1 MKSFSQFISEST
13 AVQQATRLGLK
24 TDGHGGWYDNKG
36 EFVAKTEKGELKFYN
51 KRQKIG
57 KQDPSQTDK
66 EKNLSQTTTS
76 QTKTDTE
83 KQTKE
88 DQPVEMVPPQV
99 EKTKGTLTVAFGRF
113 NPPTTGHEKLLN
125 TVASSSDDGDY
136 VIIPSR
142 SQDKKKNPLD
152 ADMKVSVM
160 KQMFPQHSEKIIND
174 PGNKTIFD
182 ILKRAHND
190 GYAGVRIV
198 GGADRQK
205 EFDKLVNT
213 YNGKMYQFDDIE
225 VRSAGDRDPDSDSV
239 EGMSASKQRKAAA
252 ENNFDGFLRGVPTAM
267 NKKAARE
274 LFDNVRKS
282 MKIKEGWDLWEI
294 APKFDWKNL
303 RENYVSKKVFNIG
316 EMVENLNNG
325 LVGKII
331 RRGAN
336 YLICVTEDKIMFKS
350 WIKDVTEAVVNG
362 TDQSGVPADQRLVG
376 TDAHRKYVETMVP
389 GSSWG
394 IQFINKYR
402 KSKNKQISK

>member
-1 MKSFSQFISEST
+1 MKSFLQFISEST
-13 AVQQATRLGLK
+13 AVQQATRMGLVG
-24 TDGHGGWYDNKG
+24 DGHGGWYDKKG
-36 EFVAKTEKGELKFYN
+36 EFVAKTDKGQLKFYN
-51 KRQKIG
+51 KRQRVG
-57 KQDPSQTDK
+57 KQDPPQTDK
-66 EKNLSQTTTS
+66 EKNLSQQTS
-76 QTKTDTE
+76 S
-83 KQTKE
+83 
-88 DQPVEMVPPQV
+88 QPKADKPIEMKPPEV

-152 ADMKVSVM
+152 TDMKVSVM
-160 KQMFPQHSEKIIND
+160 KQMFPQHSEKIVND

-182 ILKRAHND
+182 ILTRAHND

-205 EFDKLVNT
+205 EFDKLVNN
-213 YNGKMYQFDDIE
+213 YNGKMYQFDNIE
-225 VRSAGDRDPDSDSV
+225 VRSAGARDPDSDSV

-252 ENNFDGFLRGVPTAM
+252 ENDFDGFLRGVPTSM

-282 MKIKEGWDLWEI
+282 MKIKEGWDLWQI

-316 EMVENLNNG
+316 ETVENINTG
-325 LVGKII
+325 LIGRII
-331 RRGAN
+331 RRGTS

-350 WIKDVTEAVVNG
+350 WLKDVSEAVVNG
-362 TDQSGVPADQRLVG
+362 TDKSGVPASQRLIG
-376 TDAHRKYVETMVP
+376 TDSHRKYVETLVP
-389 GSSWG
+389 GFSYG
-394 IQFINKYR
+394 KQFINKYR
-402 KSKNKQISK
+402 KKSK

>member
-1 MKSFSQFISEST
+1 MKSFLQFISESK
-13 AVQQATRLGLK
+13 AVQQATRMGL
-24 TDGHGGWYDNKG
+24 TGDGHGGWYDKKG
-36 EFVAKTEKGELKFYN
+36 EFVAKTDKGQLKFYN
-51 KRQKIG
+51 KRQRVG
-57 KQDPSQTDK
+57 KQDPPQTDK
-66 EKNLSQTTTS
+66 EKNLSQQTS
-76 QTKTDTE
+76 SQPQAE
-83 KQTKE
+83 K
-88 DQPVEMVPPQV
+88 PIEMKPPEV

-125 TVASSSDDGDY
+125 TVASSSDDNDY

-152 ADMKVSVM
+152 PDMKVSVM

-205 EFDKLVNT
+205 EFDKLVNN
-213 YNGKMYQFDDIE
+213 YNGKMYQFDNIE

-252 ENNFDGFLRGVPTAM
+252 ENDFDGFLRGVPTAM

-282 MKIKEGWDLWEI
+282 MNIKEGWSLWEI

-316 EMVENLNNG
+316 ETVQNINTG
-325 LVGKII
+325 LIGRII
-331 RRGAN
+331 RRGTS
-336 YLICVTEDKIMFKS
+336 YLICVTEDRIMFKS
-350 WIKDVTEAVVNG
+350 WLRDVTEAVVNG
-362 TDQSGVPADQRLVG
+362 TDKSGVPASQRLIG
-376 TDAHRKYVETMVP
+376 TDAHRKYVETLVP
-389 GSSWG
+389 GFSYG
-394 IQFINKYR
+394 KQFINKYR
-402 KSKNKQISK
+402 KKSK

>member
-1 MKSFSQFISEST
+1 MKTFSQFISESQ
-13 AVQQATRLGLK
+13 AVQQATRMGLK
-24 TDGHGGWYDNKG
+24 SDGHGGWYDNKG
-36 EFVAKTEKGELKFYN
+36 EFVAKTERGKLKFYN
-51 KRQKIG
+51 KRQKIQ
-57 KQDPSQTDK
+57 KQDPPQSEK

-76 QTKTDTE
+76 QSQATQAE
-83 KQTKE
+83 K
-88 DQPVEMVPPQV
+88 PVEMKPPEV

-152 ADMKVSVM
+152 PDMKVSVM

-174 PGNKTIFD
+174 PTNKTIFD

-205 EFDKLVNT
+205 EFDKLVNN
-213 YNGKMYQFDDIE
+213 YNGKMYQFDNIE
-225 VRSAGDRDPDSDSV
+225 VRSAGDRDPDGDGL

-252 ENNFDGFLRGVPTAM
+252 ENDFDGFLRGVPTSM

-303 RENYVSKKVFNIG
+303 RENYLSKKVFNIG
-316 EMVENLNNG
+316 ETVQNINTG
-325 LVGKII
+325 LVGRII
-331 RRGAN
+331 RRGTS
-336 YLICVTEDKIMFKS
+336 YLICVTEDRIMFKS
-350 WIKDVTEAVVNG
+350 WLKDVTEAVVNG
-362 TDQSGVPADQRLVG
+362 TDKSGVPSSQRLIG
-376 TDAHRKYVETMVP
+376 TDAHRKYVETLVP
-389 GSSWG
+389 GFSYG
-394 IQFINKYR
+394 KQFINKYR
-402 KSKNKQISK
+402 KKSK

>member
-1 MKSFSQFISEST
+1 MKSFLNFISESK
-13 AVQQATRLGLK
+13 AVQQANRMGLVG
-24 TDGHGGWYDNKG
+24 DGHGGWYDKKG
-36 EFVAKTEKGELKFYN
+36 EFVAKTDKGQLKFYN
-51 KRQKIG
+51 KRQRVG
-57 KQDPSQTDK
+57 KQDPPQTDK
-66 EKNLSQTTTS
+66 EKNLSQQTS
-76 QTKTDTE
+76 S
-83 KQTKE
+83 
-88 DQPVEMVPPQV
+88 QPKADKPIEMKPPEV

-152 ADMKVSVM
+152 TDMKVSVM
-160 KQMFPQHSEKIIND
+160 KQMFPQHSEKIVND

-182 ILKRAHND
+182 ILTRAHND

-205 EFDKLVNT
+205 EFDKLVNN
-213 YNGKMYQFDDIE
+213 YNGKMYQFDNIE
-225 VRSAGDRDPDSDSV
+225 VRSAGARDPDSDSV

-252 ENNFDGFLRGVPTAM
+252 ENDFDGFLRGVPTSM

-282 MKIKEGWDLWEI
+282 MKIKEGWDLWQI

-316 EMVENLNNG
+316 ETVENINTG
-325 LVGKII
+325 LIGRII
-331 RRGAN
+331 RRGTS

-350 WIKDVTEAVVNG
+350 WLKDVSEAVVNG
-362 TDQSGVPADQRLVG
+362 TDKSGVPASQRLIG
-376 TDAHRKYVETMVP
+376 TDSHRKYVETLVP
-389 GSSWG
+389 GFSYG
-394 IQFINKYR
+394 KQFINKYR
-402 KSKNKQISK
+402 KKSK

>member
-1 MKSFSQFISEST
+1 MKSFLQFISEST
-13 AVQQATRLGLK
+13 AVQQAKRMGLVG
-24 TDGHGGWYDNKG
+24 DGHGGWYSKEG
-36 EFVAKTEKGELKFYN
+36 EFVAKTEKGQLKFYN

-57 KQDPSQTDK
+57 KQDPPQSER
-66 EKNLSQTTTS
+66 EKNLSQATTS
-76 QTKTDTE
+76 QPQAE
-83 KQTKE
+83 K
-88 DQPVEMVPPQV
+88 PVEMKPPEV

-136 VIIPSR
+136 VIVPSR

-152 ADMKVSVM
+152 PDMKVSVM

-205 EFDKLVNT
+205 EFDKLVNN
-213 YNGKMYQFDDIE
+213 YNGKMYQFDNIE
-225 VRSAGDRDPDSDSV
+225 VRSAGNRDPDGDGL

-252 ENNFDGFLRGVPTAM
+252 ENDFDGFLRGVPTAM

-303 RENYVSKKVFNIG
+303 RENYLSKKVFNIG
-316 EMVENLNNG
+316 ETVQNINTG
-325 LVGKII
+325 LVGRII
-331 RRGAN
+331 RRGTS
-336 YLICVTEDKIMFKS
+336 YLICVTEDRIMFKS
-350 WIKDVTEAVVNG
+350 WLKDVTEAVVNG
-362 TDQSGVPADQRLVG
+362 TTQSGVPASQRLIG
-376 TDAHRKYVETMVP
+376 TDAHRKYTETLVP
-389 GSSWG
+389 GSSYG
-394 IQFINKYR
+394 KQFINKYR
-402 KSKNKQISK
+402 KKSK

>member
-1 MKSFSQFISEST
+1 MKTFSQFISESQ
-13 AVQQATRLGLK
+13 AVQQATRMGLK
-24 TDGHGGWYDNKG
+24 SDGHGGWYDNKG
-36 EFVAKTEKGELKFYN
+36 EFVAKTERGKLKFYN
-51 KRQKIG
+51 KRQKIQ
-57 KQDPSQTDK
+57 KQDPPQSEK

-76 QTKTDTE
+76 QSQATQAE
-83 KQTKE
+83 K
-88 DQPVEMVPPQV
+88 PVEMKPPEV

-152 ADMKVSVM
+152 PDMKVSVM

-205 EFDKLVNT
+205 EFDKLVNN
-213 YNGKMYQFDDIE
+213 YNGKMYQFDNIE

-252 ENNFDGFLRGVPTAM
+252 ENDFDGFLRGVPTAM

-316 EMVENLNNG
+316 ERVENLNNG

-350 WIKDVTEAVVNG
+350 WIKDVTEALVNG
-362 TDQSGVPADQRLVG
+362 TNQSGVPADQRLVG

-394 IQFINKYR
+394 MQFINKYR
-402 KSKNKQISK
+402 KSKNNQISK

>member
-1 MKSFSQFISEST
+1 MKSFLQFISEST
-13 AVQQATRLGLK
+13 AVQQAKRMGLVG
-24 TDGHGGWYDNKG
+24 DGHGGWYNKEG
-36 EFVAKTEKGELKFYN
+36 EFVAKTEKGQLKFYN
-51 KRQKIG
+51 KRQKVG
-57 KQDPSQTDK
+57 KQDPPQTER

-76 QTKTDTE
+76 QPQAE
-83 KQTKE
+83 K
-88 DQPVEMVPPQV
+88 PVEMKPPEV

-152 ADMKVSVM
+152 PDMKVSVM

-190 GYAGVRIV
+190 GYSGIRIV

-205 EFDKLVNT
+205 EFDKLVNN
-213 YNGKMYQFDDIE
+213 YNGKMYQFDNIE
-225 VRSAGDRDPDSDSV
+225 VRSAGDRDPDGDGL

-252 ENNFDGFLRGVPTAM
+252 ENDFDNFLKGVPTAM

-274 LFDNVRKS
+274 LFDNLRKS

-303 RENYVSKKVFNIG
+303 RENYLNQKVFNIG
-316 EMVENLNNG
+316 ETVQNINTG
-325 LVGKII
+325 LIGRII
-331 RRGAN
+331 RRGTS
-336 YLICVTEDKIMFKS
+336 YLICVTEDRIMFKS
-350 WIKDVTEAVVNG
+350 WLKDVTEAVVNG
-362 TDQSGVPADQRLVG
+362 TTQSGVPASQRLIG
-376 TDAHRKYVETMVP
+376 TDAHRKYTETLVP
-389 GSSWG
+389 GSSYG
-394 IQFINKYR
+394 KQFINKYR
-402 KSKNKQISK
+402 KKSK

>member
-1 MKSFSQFISEST
+1 MKSFLNFISESK
-13 AVQQATRLGLK
+13 AVQQANRMGLVG
-24 TDGHGGWYDNKG
+24 DGHGGWYDKKG
-36 EFVAKTEKGELKFYN
+36 EFVAKTDKGQLKFYN
-51 KRQKIG
+51 KRQRVG
-57 KQDPSQTDK
+57 KQDPPQTDK
-66 EKNLSQTTTS
+66 EKNLSQQTS
-76 QTKTDTE
+76 S
-83 KQTKE
+83 
-88 DQPVEMVPPQV
+88 QPKADKPIEMKPPEV

-182 ILKRAHND
+182 ILTRAHND

-205 EFDKLVNT
+205 EFDKLVNN
-213 YNGKMYQFDDIE
+213 YNGKMYQFDNIE
-225 VRSAGDRDPDSDSV
+225 VRSAGARDPDSDSV

-252 ENNFDGFLRGVPTAM
+252 ENDFDGFLRGVPTSM
-267 NKKAARE
+267 NKKAAKE

-282 MKIKEGWDLWEI
+282 MKIKEGWDLWQI

-316 EMVENLNNG
+316 ETVENINTG
-325 LVGKII
+325 LIGRII
-331 RRGAN
+331 RRGTS

-350 WIKDVTEAVVNG
+350 WLKDVSEAVVNG
-362 TDQSGVPADQRLVG
+362 TDKSGVPASQRLIG
-376 TDAHRKYVETMVP
+376 TDSHRKYVETLVP
-389 GSSWG
+389 GFSYG
-394 IQFINKYR
+394 KQFINKYR
-402 KSKNKQISK
+402 KKSK

>member
-1 MKSFSQFISEST
+1 MKSFLQFISESK
-13 AVQQATRLGLK
+13 AVQQATRMGL
-24 TDGHGGWYDNKG
+24 TGDGHGGWYDKKG
-36 EFVAKTEKGELKFYN
+36 EFVAKTDKGQLKFYN
-51 KRQKIG
+51 KRQRVG
-57 KQDPSQTDK
+57 KQDPPQTDK
-66 EKNLSQTTTS
+66 EKNLSQQTS
-76 QTKTDTE
+76 S
-83 KQTKE
+83 
-88 DQPVEMVPPQV
+88 QPQADKPIEMKPPEV

-152 ADMKVSVM
+152 PDMKVSVM

-205 EFDKLVNT
+205 EFDKLVNN
-213 YNGKMYQFDDIE
+213 YNGKMYQFDNIE

-252 ENNFDGFLRGVPTAM
+252 ENDFDNFLKGVPTAM

-282 MKIKEGWDLWEI
+282 MNIKEGWNLWEI

-316 EMVENLNNG
+316 ETVQNINTG
-325 LVGKII
+325 LIGRII
-331 RRGAN
+331 RRGTS
-336 YLICVTEDKIMFKS
+336 YLICVTEDRIMFKS
-350 WIKDVTEAVVNG
+350 WLKDVTEAVVNG
-362 TDQSGVPADQRLVG
+362 TDQSGVPASQRLIG
-376 TDAHRKYVETMVP
+376 TDAHRKYVETLVP
-389 GSSWG
+389 GFSYG
-394 IQFINKYR
+394 KQFINKYR
-402 KSKNKQISK
+402 KKSK